1 MADVVAKFSLNNRNI
16 NARFDLNE
24 GNAVDAIFK
33 IDAAGTTWGS
43 IDGDIANQ
51 TDLYNILSAKANQSE
66 LDSLSETVS
75 NNYTA
80 LESEINGLSTVVDNN
95 YSETIERFENDEL
108 AISNLTNTVSNNYT
122 ELSNEIL
129 SNSTHITSI
138 SDTINSFGDIVTY
151 NASNFATSTQ
161 GTLADTAL
169 QPNDNI
175 SELVNNVGYITTA
188 VNLFTGTDNANTAVF
203 KHGINKPGNFG
214 NILTGAFQQFLP
226 AAAHILIADTLEIHC
241 VCFFTLHTYG

>member
-95 YSETIERFENDEL
+95 YSETVERFENDEL
-108 AISNLTNTVSNNYT
+108 AISNITKTVSSNYT
-122 ELSNEIL
+122 ELNNKVL
-129 SNSTHITSI
+129 SNTTRISSI

-161 GTLADTAL
+161 GALADTAL
-169 QPNDNI
+169 QPNDNN
-175 SELVNNVGYITTA
+175 SELVNNVGYITSASLPVVNNGTLTIRANNETLGTFTA
-188 VNLFTGTDNANTAVF
+188 IQAG
-203 KHGINKPGNFG
+203 
-214 NILTGAFQQFLP
+214 
-226 AAAHILIADTLEIHC
+226 DTT
-241 VCFFTLHTYG
+241 V